1 MALSNQD
8 RVLESSTST
17 GTGTYTLA
25 GAVTGFQSFAIVGNG
40 NTVQYSAWEVDASGN
55 PSGGWENGLG
65 TYTASGTTLARTTIY
80 TSSNSN
86 AAVSWSAGTRY
97 IACSPLTEGTLVV
110 RQPGGTVG
118 TDEIQIYDD
127 GTNSYVETKNAR
139 IVLKTPNPTT
149 NYICIGGVT
158 SSFPSL
164 SASASGALQ
173 VVAAD
178 DAAWGSVFSGK
189 YMGPSGGSFS
199 LETAGLVLA
208 STGQVFW
215 SPSSSVIGVNDI
227 GLSRLAAGVL
237 NVTNGSSGTGWI
249 QNSAGEA
256 ALESA
261 FTRSDATLTSTNL
274 SLTVI
279 AGRSY
284 RITGYLIVSNSV
296 AGEGA
301 KFDFDG
307 GTATATTFDVAFN
320 AVGGTVVP
328 GTIAATAIATDLNYT
343 SVTGTTR
350 IFVQGYLEVN
360 AGGTFIL
367 RASEDTTATGT
378 MTLAAGSWLALYDTV
393 DK

>member
-8 RVLESSTST
+8 RVLESSSTT
-17 GTGTYTLA
+17 GTGAYTLA
-25 GAVTGFQSFAIVGNG
+25 GAVTGFQSFAIVGNA

-65 TYTASGTTLARTTIY
+65 TYASSGTTLARTTIY

-86 AAVSWSAGTRY
+86 AAVNWSAGTRY

-118 TDEIQIYDD
+118 TDEVQVSHD
-127 GTNSYVETKNAR
+127 GNSGSVDCKDGVLN
-139 IVLKTPNPTT
+139 LKTSSNGYISAWNHQGQNGG
-149 NYICIGGVT
+149 NYYGSAMYVNVGDG
-158 SSFPSL
+158 SSTADFKLVMSSNSFGSYGAFL
-164 SASASGALQ
+164 GLASASRIF
-173 VVAAD
+173 
-178 DAAWGSVFSGK
+178 WSSNSGL
-189 YMGPSGGSFS
+189 GGSES
-199 LETAGLVLA
+199 GDVGLKRA
-208 STGQVFW
+208 
-215 SPSSSVIGVNDI
+215 
-227 GLSRLAAGVL
+227 AAGVIA
-237 NVTNGSSGTGWI
+237 TTDSMTGTGWI

-307 GTATATTFDVAFN
+307 GTATRTTFDVTFN

-328 GTIAATAIATDLNYT
+328 GTIAATALDTDLNYT

-367 RASEDTTATGT
+367 RASEDSTVTGT
-378 MTLAAGSWLALYDTV
+378 MTLAAGSWLALADTV

>member
-1 MALSNQD
+1 MTLSNQD
-8 RVLESSTST
+8 RVLESSTTT
-17 GTGTYTLA
+17 GVGTYTLA
-25 GAVTGFQSFAIVGNG
+25 GAVTGFQSFAIVGNA

-86 AAVSWSAGTRY
+86 AAVNWSAGTRY

-110 RQPGGTVG
+110 RQPGGTPGNNEVLF
-118 TDEIQIYDD
+118 YHD
-127 GTNSYVETKNAR
+127 GTTFFIQNIESSGSNKMRLGALEFCFYDRLFVNSYLR
-139 IVLKTPNPTT
+139 IVTGAIQTNNCAFAVSPGDPN
-149 NYICIGGVT
+149 GVACDI
-158 SSFPSL
+158 SL
-164 SASASGALQ
+164 YRLASG
-173 VVAAD
+173 V
-178 DAAWGSVFSGK
+178 WGVG
-189 YMGPSGGSFS
+189 SGG
-199 LETAGLVLA
+199 T
-208 STGQVFW
+208 
-215 SPSSSVIGVNDI
+215 
-227 GLSRLAAGVL
+227 
-237 NVTNGSSGTGWI
+237 SGTGWI

-274 SLTVI
+274 SITVI

-307 GTATATTFDVAFN
+307 GTATRTTFDVAFN

-328 GTIAATAIATDLNYT
+328 GTIAATALDTDLNYT

-378 MTLAAGSWLALYDTV
+378 MTLGAGSWLALYDTV

>member
-1 MALSNQD
+1 M
-8 RVLESSTST
+8 ESSSTT
-17 GTGTYTLA
+17 GTGAYTLA
-25 GAVTGFQSFAIVGNG
+25 GAVTGFQSFAIVGNA
-40 NTVQYSAWEVDASGN
+40 NTVQYSAWEVDVLGN

-86 AAVSWSAGTRY
+86 SAVNWSAGTRY

-118 TDEIQIYDD
+118 DDELWLYDD
-127 GTNSYVETKNAR
+127 GTNSFIEGKNVGNDMKFMLPFGR
-139 IVLKTPNPTT
+139 SFDFLGNGGHSIIVAGLRD
-149 NYICIGGVT
+149 
-158 SSFPSL
+158 S
-164 SASASGALQ
+164 
-173 VVAAD
+173 
-178 DAAWGSVFSGK
+178 
-189 YMGPSGGSFS
+189 GSFNFNITGTHIGLKRS
-199 LETAGLVLA
+199 TMQIGFGSNGITEDVAFISPTAGVFTVSDG
-208 STGQVFW
+208 ST
-215 SPSSSVIGVNDI
+215 
-227 GLSRLAAGVL
+227 
-237 NVTNGSSGTGWI
+237 GTGWI

-296 AGEGA
+296 AAEGA

-307 GTATATTFDVAFN
+307 GTATRTTFDVTFN

-328 GTIAATAIATDLNYT
+328 GTISATALDTDLNYT

-360 AGGTFIL
+360 AGGTLIL
-367 RASEDTTATGT
+367 RASEDSTATGT

>member
-8 RVLESSTST
+8 RILESSTTT

-25 GAVTGFQSFAIVGNG
+25 GAVTGFRSFSIVGNA

-65 TYTASGTTLARTTIY
+65 TYTASGTTLTRTTIY
-80 TSSNSN
+80 SSSNSN
-86 AAVSWSAGTRY
+86 AAVNWSAGTRY

-118 TDEIQIYDD
+118 THEGYLSQNGTSFIIGAPGVTGAFQIGIAGLDRIYVGSDWFSDTNFYWLLRRSNSSTLELSRLGAIGWSSTINAYDTTDTCLSRAAAGVVRGSESD
-127 GTNSYVETKNAR
+127 GTN
-139 IVLKTPNPTT
+139 
-149 NYICIGGVT
+149 VT
-158 SSFPSL
+158 
-164 SASASGALQ
+164 
-173 VVAAD
+173 
-178 DAAWGSVFSGK
+178 
-189 YMGPSGGSFS
+189 
-199 LETAGLVLA
+199 
-208 STGQVFW
+208 
-215 SPSSSVIGVNDI
+215 
-227 GLSRLAAGVL
+227 
-237 NVTNGSSGTGWI
+237 WI
-249 QNSAGEA
+249 QNTAGEA

-367 RASEDTTATGT
+367 RASEDSTVTGT
-378 MTLAAGSWLALYDTV
+378 MTLGAGSWLALADTV